1 MARACE
7 PAHREH
13 AFCVA
18 NPGIA
23 TGGRPWRV
31 RDVRIILSPIGVMS
45 FAGAHVVSPATLPHA
60 RGRERPADG
69 FRFFLHARRT
79 IPCTA
84 SCSVVSSLTRGVLSW
99 SAAPECVRVRVR
111 RPHGAGSAPAAVMG
125 ARRVSEHSSR
135 EVDSMADSQQRGILG
150 SPVSRRGVLLGG
162 GGALAGVALGTLVH
176 PGSAQAS
183 GGEDDDDATI
193 LKFTTM
199 APVTGPFVGR
209 TNPVRGINGGGIPW
223 KLTSAKGELQASG
236 ELEVRVR
243 GLVLAAG
250 PLAGTNPIAN
260 FVAIVSCLSDDGAG
274 HVVTV
279 NTATAPFPAT
289 TTGNSD
295 IEAKVT
301 LPSPCVA
308 VSVFVGPNPNTWF
321 AVTGM

>member
-1 MARACE
+1 
-7 PAHREH
+7 
-13 AFCVA
+13 
-18 NPGIA
+18 
-23 TGGRPWRV
+23 
-31 RDVRIILSPIGVMS
+31 
-45 FAGAHVVSPATLPHA
+45 
-60 RGRERPADG
+60 
-69 FRFFLHARRT
+69 
-79 IPCTA
+79 
-84 SCSVVSSLTRGVLSW
+84 
-99 SAAPECVRVRVR
+99 
-111 RPHGAGSAPAAVMG
+111 
-125 ARRVSEHSSR
+125 
-135 EVDSMADSQQRGILG
+135 MADSQQRGILG

-183 GGEDDDDATI
+183 AHEDDDATI

-199 APVTGPFVGR
+199 APVTGPFVGKD
-209 TNPVRGINGGGIPW
+209 NPVRGIKGGGIPW
-223 KLTSAKGELQASG
+223 KLTSAKGELQANG

-289 TTGNSD
+289 TTGDSE
-295 IEAKVT
+295 IEAKVS

-308 VSVFVGPNPNTWF
+308 VVVFVGPNPNTWF